1 MKKIFLEADP
11 NQVEIKQ
18 LLGKEFLE
26 LSMRTVSSANPN
38 RNGSWFTKEAQE
50 KSLST
55 YDDKPILAYFKD
67 GDFVSHD
74 GEWKNDSETGM
85 DFWDTLGARG
95 ERPIGTIR
103 GKDKKTV
110 VYDEATGLY
119 WTEITCALWTQY
131 SYRQVKRLIEDA
143 KKAALTGGPTKSISV
158 EVDINDYEELPNGV
172 LKINDYTLQ
181 GITILGSRN
190 GKKVEPGIEG
200 AQLSVLDVISNGLYE
215 KQRHALMQAYERLD
229 TSLKHKE
236 EMNMNLDEN
245 GKPVEQTQT
254 PTEPTVTPT
263 EPIEPTA
270 TVAFENGG
278 AAENQPEQTPTLSE
292 PVDPNGGAAATFA
305 AESINADPAPTPAPT
320 KADVICDL
328 AWMIESLGYRVSDY
342 DRAIEHYEALEGVP
356 GKKLVINTLKRMRA
370 STEADISDLGKLL
383 ALITA
388 EDFAEDAEREDFEEE
403 LCKNCRLSEVYA
415 KLVES
420 EKECKTYK
428 EKCAAYEEPCPEC
441 GEHPCVCEKK
451 KYEALKA
458 EYDTMKEEKEKLE
471 FEAFMSKA
479 TSAIEEAKA
488 TINEENAK
496 SILERCEKKEIFSME
511 ALETELTLAAGKI
524 ALANKTAKTAY
535 AAPIPTYESNAVK
548 TAEVSKDP
556 FVRMGY
562 KGNKK

>member
-11 NQVEIKQ
+11 SQVEIKK

-50 KSLST
+50 KALPS
-55 YDDKPILAYFKD
+55 YDDKPILAYFAN

-74 GEWKNDSETGM
+74 GEWKNDSATGM

-103 GKDKKTV
+103 GKDRKQV
-110 VYDEATGLY
+110 VYDDATGLY

-143 KKAALTGGPTKSISV
+143 KRAAMVGGPTKSISV

-229 TSLKHKE
+229 DSLKHKE
-236 EMNMNLDEN
+236 ETTMETDGIDVIVPEES
-245 GKPVEQTQT
+245 VE
-254 PTEPTVTPT
+254 PAAIAE
-263 EPIEPTA
+263 
-270 TVAFENGG
+270 AFEEKPMDEEPKKDPEDMKEEDPKDELEEKPACEEKEEGEECSP
-278 AAENQPEQTPTLSE
+278 AAFDAEPEE
-292 PVDPNGGAAATFA
+292 PEKPDA
-305 AESINADPAPTPAPT
+305 IQ
-320 KADVICDL
+320 DL
-328 AWMIESLGYRVSDY
+328 AWLISGRSHDLDRYDDTIAYYEGSD
-342 DRAIEHYEALEGVP
+342 VP
-356 GKKLVINTLKRMRA
+356 GKNLIINMLRRMRA
-370 STEADISDLGKLL
+370 SAEAEISDLGKVL

-388 EDFAEDAEREDFEEE
+388 EDFSEDEERVRFEAELAEHCS
-403 LCKNCRLSEVYA
+403 LPEVYA
-415 KLVES
+415 QLM
-420 EKECKTYK
+420 EKERECNELR
-428 EKCAAYEEPCPEC
+428 EKCAAYEAPCPEC
-441 GEHPCVCEKK
+441 GENPCICEKK

-458 EYDTMKEEKEKLE
+458 DYDIVKEEKEKLE
-471 FEAFMSKA
+471 FESFMSKA
-479 TSAIEEAKA
+479 SAAIEGAKGSLTEEVAKA
-488 TINEENAK
+488 IFEK
-496 SILERCEKKEIFSME
+496 CERKEIFSLE
-511 ALETELTLAAGKI
+511 ALETELALAVGKL
-524 ALANKTAKTAY
+524 ALANKDAKTAY
-535 AAPIPTYESNAVK
+535 SAPIPTYETSFPKA
-548 TAEVSKDP
+548 AEASKDP

-562 KGNKK
+562 KGAKK